1 MNFDCVKKITFKDL
15 IIALGLALI
24 VVGLGIKMKV
34 TEDVTKENRFEKTE
48 KIEKALE
55 MVVNINLASAM
66 ELEVLPAI
74 GPVTA
79 QKIIDYRNQRG
90 AFKKTEEIMNVSGI
104 GIKTYEKIREKIKI

>member
-1 MNFDCVKKITFKDL
+1 MNFDYVKKITFKDL
-15 IIALGLALI
+15 IIVLGLALI
-24 VVGLGIKMKV
+24 VTGLGIKMKV
-34 TEDVTKENRFEKTE
+34 TEEVTKENGFERIE
-48 KIEKALE
+48 KREKALE
-55 MVVNINLASAM
+55 VVVNINLASAT

-104 GIKTYEKIREKIKI
+104 GVKTYEKIREKIKI